1 MSNSFGD
8 LVMEPMPKMDREA
21 FVTTM
26 RQKMEAMLG
35 QVADAINN
43 APDGYIISGSEEKV
57 RDLFA
62 ELRQQAFELGL
73 QKRIDAAQAAFSPS
87 EGGCV
92 GKEPAQ

>member
-1 MSNSFGD
+1 
-8 LVMEPMPKMDREA
+8 MEPMPKLDRDA
-21 FVTTM
+21 FVTAM

-35 QVADAINN
+35 QVADAINQ
-43 APDGYIISGSEEKV
+43 APDGHIISGSEEKV

-87 EGGCV
+87 PGNRV
-92 GKEPAQ
+92 GQESPQ